1 MKRMWLLLLF
11 AASCQTIF
19 AQNQSIAEVR
29 RLFDYYQSAPLDI
42 KEAGVINQAP
52 QFELKDLNGRTV
64 RLSDYRGKVVMI
76 NFWATWCPPCRAEMP
91 DLVRL
96 QREHAKQ
103 GLQIIGITYP
113 PEQKDRVR
121 RFARSLKVNYP
132 IILGTREIKAR
143 FSSEETLP
151 LTVVI
156 NRDGKVNDIISGILL
171 REEFEEKIKPLLMNN
186 LEGEKRNAKSDH

>member
-1 MKRMWLLLLF
+1 MIVSRIKTFACIVFLL
-11 AASCQTIF
+11 AVCHPDAR
-19 AQNQSIAEVR
+19 AQS
-29 RLFDYYQSAPLDI
+29 
-42 KEAGVINQAP
+42 GAP
-52 QFELKDLNGRTV
+52 QFVLKDVNGRTV
-64 RLSDYRGKVVMI
+64 RLSDYRGRVVLI

-113 PEQKDRVR
+113 PERKLRVR

-132 IILGTREIKAR
+132 IILGTRQIKAR

-156 NRDGKVNDIISGILL
+156 DRDGKVSNIISGILL
-171 REEFEEKIKPLLMNN
+171 REEFEEKIKPLLTKIT
-186 LEGEKRNAKSDH
+186 EGEKRNAKSDY

>member
-1 MKRMWLLLLF
+1 MLLSSSIFRPSLLIFPPGILF
-11 AASCQTIF
+11 AAMVIGVCPASASGQ
-19 AQNQSIAEVR
+19 EVK
-29 RLFDYYQSAPLDI
+29 APR
-42 KEAGVINQAP
+42 
-52 QFELKDLNGRTV
+52 FELRDINGRSV
-64 RLSDYRGKVVMI
+64 RLSNYQGKVVLI

-96 QREHAKQ
+96 QRDHAKQ

-113 PEQKDRVR
+113 PERKTRVR

-132 IILGTREIKAR
+132 IILGTREIKVR

-156 NRDGKVNDIISGILL
+156 NRDGTVSDIISGILL
-171 REEFEEKIKPLLMNN
+171 RKEFDEKIKPLLMKNM
-186 LEGEKRNAKSDH
+186 EGEMGNAKSDH

>member
-1 MKRMWLLLLF
+1 MTLKVIVFAVLL
-11 AASCQTIF
+11 
-19 AQNQSIAEVR
+19 IA
-29 RLFDYYQSAPLDI
+29 FSP
-42 KEAGVINQAP
+42 AGVWGQAAP
-52 QFELKDLNGRTV
+52 QFALKDINGRIV
-64 RLSDYRGKVVMI
+64 RLSDYKGRVVLI

-96 QREHAKQ
+96 QREHAKR

-113 PEQKDRVR
+113 PESKARVR

-132 IILGTREIKAR
+132 IILGTSQIKDR
-143 FSSEETLP
+143 FSSEGILP

-171 REEFEEKIKPLLMNN
+171 REEFDEKIKPLLLTNT
-186 LEGEKRNAKSDH
+186 EGEKRNAKSDH